1 MSLFDI
7 QSTALS
13 CVKCGKCIPDCTIYQ
28 VNRDETTSPRGF
40 LDLLGAYKAGY
51 LPLDKTSKNIF
62 ESCFLCTTCVQNC
75 PSSLP
80 VDTAI
85 ESVRID
91 IARKFGISWYK
102 RLYFFLLR
110 HRRLA
115 DVVFACVGFIAPCLF
130 KGDTTKLRLPIKR
143 SVFPFAKKSFLQ
155 KYGTPLPDIEA
166 NKPQPPIAESKSQAI
181 ESSAQN
187 TESAPSTTKRR
198 VAIFIGCLAN
208 YNYTNVG
215 ESLLKIL
222 NTLDIEAFV
231 PKFQECCGAPAFFTG
246 DIRTVT
252 TLIKRNIEY
261 FERFWESIE
270 AMIIPEA
277 TCAAMIKVDWKHA
290 LELGEEA
297 EESKKWIER
306 LERLLP
312 KIFMTSE
319 WLDAHTDLAMRLD
332 NGVRADYAITYHDPC
347 HARKVLG
354 VYKQPRALL
363 AKNFTINEMSDCSRC
378 CGFGGISMQS
388 SNYALTL
395 KAGIPK
401 AQSIHAS
408 GAQVVSAECGACRMQ
423 LTNALDSINSPVRVL
438 HPLELLADKL

>member
-1 MSLFDI
+1 MSPFDL
-7 QSTALS
+7 QKTAFS

-40 LDLLGAYKAGY
+40 LDLLGAYKAGH
-51 LPLDKTSKNIF
+51 LPLDSTSKKIF
-62 ESCFLCTTCVQNC
+62 ETCFLCTTCVTNC

-91 IARKFGISWYK
+91 IAKEFGISWYK

-110 HRRLA
+110 HRKIA
-115 DVVFACVGFIAPCLF
+115 DLVFSFVGFLAPCLF
-130 KGDTTKLRLPIKR
+130 KGDATKIRLPIKR

-155 KYGTPLPDIEA
+155 KYGTPMPNTTPHHNTIT
-166 NKPQPPIAESKSQAI
+166 PQHL
-181 ESSAQN
+181 ESSTAK
-187 TESAPSTTKRR
+187 KRR

-208 YNYTNVG
+208 YNYVNVG

-222 NTLDIEAFV
+222 KALDIEAFV

-252 TLIKRNIEY
+252 TLIKRNIQY
-261 FERFWESIE
+261 FESFWDEIE

-290 LELGEEA
+290 LELSGEE
-297 EESKKWIER
+297 STWIER

-319 WLDAHTDLAMRLD
+319 WLSAKTDILTRLD
-332 NGVRADYAITYHDPC
+332 DTRQEYAITYHDPC

-363 AKNFTINEMSDCSRC
+363 AKNFTINEMSDCTRC

-388 SNYALTL
+388 SNYTLTL

-401 AQSIHAS
+401 AQSIDKS
-408 GAQVVSAECGACRMQ
+408 GAQIVSAECGACRMQ
-423 LTNALDSINSPVRVL
+423 LTNALDSIKSPVRVL
-438 HPLELLADKL
+438 HPLELLADQLPST

>member
-1 MSLFDI
+1 MSPFDL
-7 QSTALS
+7 QNTALA

-28 VNRDETTSPRGF
+28 IHRDETTSPRGF
-40 LDLLGAYKAGY
+40 LDLLGAYKAGH
-51 LPLDKTSKNIF
+51 LPLDTNSKKIF
-62 ESCFLCTTCVQNC
+62 ESCFLCTTCVSNC

-80 VDTAI
+80 VDLAI

-91 IARKFGISWYK
+91 IAQKFGISWYK

-115 DVVFACVGFIAPCLF
+115 DIIFSCVGFIAPCLF
-130 KGDTTKLRLPIKR
+130 KGDKTKLRLPTKR
-143 SVFPFAKKSFLQ
+143 SIFPFAKKSFLQ
-155 KYGTPLPDIEA
+155 RYGTPMPSLTHTDT
-166 NKPQPPIAESKSQAI
+166 PPT
-181 ESSAQN
+181 ESSAQPH
-187 TESAPSTTKRR
+187 TPQPR

-222 NTLDIEAFV
+222 KALEIEAFV

-261 FERFWESIE
+261 FERFWDDIE

-290 LELGEEA
+290 LELAGEQNE
-297 EESKKWIER
+297 WLER

-312 KIFMTSE
+312 KIYMTSE
-319 WLDAHTDLAMRLD
+319 WLASHTNILARLD
-332 NGVRADYAITYHDPC
+332 DTHADSVITYHDPC

-363 AKNFTINEMSDCSRC
+363 AKNFTINEMPDCTRC

-388 SNYALTL
+388 SHYALTL

-408 GAQVVSAECGACRMQ
+408 GAQLVSTECGACRMQ
-423 LTNALDSINSPVRVL
+423 LTNALDSIKSPVRVC
-438 HPLELLADKL
+438 HPLELLASKL